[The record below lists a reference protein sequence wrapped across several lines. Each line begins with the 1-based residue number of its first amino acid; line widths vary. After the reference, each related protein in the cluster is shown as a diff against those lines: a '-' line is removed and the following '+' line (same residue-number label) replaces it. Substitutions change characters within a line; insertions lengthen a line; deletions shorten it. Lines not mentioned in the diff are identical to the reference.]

1 MRKRLLLAALAMVSA
16 VSSFAFEVGEY
27 AYTATQRLKVTGENT
42 VQNSTFAEGLN
53 VGGWC
58 GLTAIEEV
66 SATTW
71 KVTDGEGPNGEA
83 VLQSQGATADEPI
96 CNVWSGLYGGQTY
109 IVSFMIKGE
118 SAATSTVGTTVGSN
132 YMDFFLNADGSL
144 THAASTDEAPVVNVA
159 TAFNITTEWQTVSFV
174 FTPDEGQQ
182 LVMHFEKLATGT
194 MITNFSINTVMEVY
208 DDRIARRK
216 VDFADKI
223 LADANFNTDAAATAR
238 EDFVGGVYDYIVKG
252 LNGDPEGCDFDDIG
266 NADQMMQSFDEG
278 LTAFMDASSTRMND
292 QLNGIDFPSLITWNN
307 GDTNGPSRYTNLKLE
322 GGRWAHRANSDE
334 VPDFIDY
341 INAAIQGNYDLGEH
355 RLSFV
360 NEYFPAGKYYISA
373 EVRVASCPSNAW
385 TFNFNQTRDDAE
397 LFIGNGVYRIGEI
410 AAGPNT
416 KKVYMVGEI
425 AEGEAF
431 SAGVFFPAKTGN
443 GAVFVKNVEIRSFGD
458 LQDIIDRKMKWST
471 FIAQWN
477 AAVNNRNRVIEM
489 QSDNNYRW
497 EKDSLQRALDQW
509 DPYYNEVISKG
520 WVTAD
525 GEDAGVATNEELED
539 WAKYNGVELYDADGN
554 LLQYQV
560 VRGYQYA
567 INYVVTQNQ
576 AFANLKAEIETAK
589 GIRDDD
595 MNQGGDKKTFQ
606 AAIDAAQGVLDNMMA
621 NSTDATREADEAAI
635 IQAIETLKAAE
646 ETFVNS
652 VPDLVP
658 IVSIDFSKGV
668 EAVYTEAT
676 DETESTLSGFVTK
689 GEAGQ
694 MDFIL
699 SGFSYNE
706 EEKTYSTTTATTYAM
721 GWLSGEELLFPD
733 VLRVGNTAGTVN
745 LPEAVTDDDVLRVQ
759 FDLYVG
765 NLNKCF
771 LNIQLQ
777 NAAGERVAGFNINRY
792 NGTVEYNDFNNDA
805 NEGLDLLKYVTG
817 VGSSKASNDAIYVE
831 SNKSSFDLIVDYKA
845 QTIQGTVVNGKNG
858 TCTGALMPLSKLDD
872 NKITKF
878 VLSSN
883 YNNADRR
890 CWFDNLVIYKYAS
903 TASGVNESVG
913 IAGVKSQNVAT
924 GAIYTLSG
932 VQVKGV
938 PAKGLYIKDGK
949 KFVIK

>member
-1 MRKRLLLAALAMVSA
+1 MVSA
-16 VSSFAFEVGEY
+16 VSSFAFEVEDY
-27 AYTATQRLKVTGENT
+27 AYTATQRLKIAGENI
-42 VQNSTFAEGLN
+42 VQNGNFAEGLTS
-53 VGGWC
+53 GGWC
-58 GLTAIEEV
+58 GLSLAEPV
-66 SATTW
+66 SSTTW
-71 KVTDGEGPNGEA
+71 KVVDGEGPNGES
-83 VLQSQGATADEPI
+83 VLQSQGATADEPL

-109 IVSFMIKGE
+109 MVSFMIKGE
-118 SAATSTVGTTVGSN
+118 GAATSTVGTTVGSN

-144 THAASTDEAPVVNVA
+144 THATSTDDAPVVNVA

-174 FTPDEGQQ
+174 FTPNEGQQ
-182 LVMHFEKLATGT
+182 LVMHFEKLATNT
-194 MITNFSINTVMEVY
+194 MITNFSIHQVSVVY

-216 VDFADKI
+216 MAFAEQIINDPNFKNEETE
-223 LADANFNTDAAATAR
+223 DAYDNFYY
-238 EDFVGGVYDYIVKG
+238 GVYFYVKDQLETPG
-252 LNGDPEGCDFDDIG
+252 ALDDQGAGEALMEQFDG
-266 NADQMMQSFDEG
+266 ELA
-278 LTAFMDASSTRMND
+278 AFMDASSKVMNS
-292 QLNGIDFPSLITWNN
+292 QLNGIDFPSLSTWNN
-307 GDTNGPSRYTNLKLE
+307 GDTNGPAKYTNLKLE
-322 GGRWAHRANSDE
+322 GGRWAHRASSTDY
-334 VPDFIDY
+334 PDLIDY

-397 LFIGNGVYRIGEI
+397 LFIGNGVYQIGEI
-410 AAGPNT
+410 AAGPDT

-539 WAKYNGVELYDADGN
+539 WALYNGVEAYDADGN

-595 MNQGGDKKTFQ
+595 MNQGGDKVTFQ
-606 AAIDAAQGVLDNMMA
+606 AAIDAAQAVLDNMMA

-635 IQAIETLKAAE
+635 NQAIETLKAAE
-646 ETFVNS
+646 EAFVNS
-652 VPDLVP
+652 VPDLEP

-676 DETESTLSGFVTK
+676 EDTESTLAGFVVK
-689 GEAGQ
+689 GDAGQ
-694 MDFIL
+694 MDFTL

-706 EEKTYSTTTATTYAM
+706 EEKTYSLTTATTYAM
-721 GWLSGEELLFPD
+721 GWLSGEEVVFPD
-733 VLRVGNTAGTVN
+733 VLRVGNTAATVN
-745 LPEAVTDDDVLRVQ
+745 LPEALTDDDVLRVQ
-759 FDLYVG
+759 FDMYVG
-765 NLNKCF
+765 NLSGRGF
-771 LNIQLQ
+771 DIQLQ
-777 NAAGERVAGFNINRY
+777 NAAGERVAGFNLQRY
-792 NGTVEYNDFNNDA
+792 NAIVGYNDFNNVTGAPNDTESSTT
-805 NEGLDLLKYVTG
+805 NGGTGMNIRKYVSG
-817 VGSSKASNDAIYVE
+817 VGSSSASNSAICVE

-845 QTIQGTVVNGKNG
+845 QTLQGTVVNGTNG
-858 TCTGALMPLSKLDD
+858 TCAGAPMPLTKLDD

-903 TASGVNESVG
+903 SAEGINQSVG
-913 IAGVKSQNVAT
+913 IANVNANVKST
-924 GAIYTLSG
+924 GVIYTLSG
-932 VQVKGV
+932 MQVKGA
-938 PAKGLYIKDGK
+938 PAKGIYIKDGK
-949 KFVIK
+949 KFIVK